1 MKSITYTFGDWWV
14 KIYAHGYVCIQQNA
28 LNKFRN
34 YELEP
39 DGNNWV
45 DNVVTNGEYVYIT
58 MCGDDN
64 YEVHLKFEGDN
75 CIVLDKWSY
84 QSAEYLDS
92 IGAWDFIN
100 DEDEEDGE

>member
-1 MKSITYTFGDWWV
+1 
-14 KIYAHGYVCIQQNA
+14 
-28 LNKFRN
+28 
-34 YELEP
+34 
-39 DGNNWV
+39 
-45 DNVVTNGEYVYIT
+45 